1 MVRRQVQFTAEEL
14 AGVQALARETSSSFA
29 AVVRDAVDS
38 YLARR
43 AHDVSRPS
51 SAGRIDFIAGKY
63 RSGRHDISRRHDD
76 YFADSVAD

>member
-29 AVVRDAVDS
+29 AVVRDAVDA

-43 AHDVSRPS
+43 TGAVSRPS
-51 SAGRIDFIAGKY
+51 SVDRIDSIAGKY
-63 RSGRHDISRRHDD
+63 RSGYHDISRRHDD
-76 YFADSVAD
+76 YFADSVGD